1 MDESER
7 TLTERVTIA
16 LNILSDYDLD
26 ENLGDTTERFDT
38 LLYNGDAGQDWG
50 HGDRDIP
57 DDDRALDMGT
67 ATARGCAKIALEQRC
82 ERDTPWDRACVAI
95 AAAIEKKYGVEDAK

>member
-1 MDESER
+1 
-7 TLTERVTIA
+7 
-16 LNILSDYDLD
+16 
-26 ENLGDTTERFDT
+26 
-38 LLYNGDAGQDWG
+38 
-50 HGDRDIP
+50 
-57 DDDRALDMGT
+57 MGT